1 MQSAF
6 WSFARWHVMRQS
18 AISICVVT
26 VLAGAALACD
36 TALILTMDVS
46 HSVDASEYRLQID
59 GTADALRDPEVI
71 EALVQG
77 QVALALVQ
85 WSGVDEQELSLP
97 WARMTSTAAVAAFA
111 ARTRALPRAYTLS
124 NTAPAEAVYFALAQF
139 SDVADCDRKIID
151 VSGDGTANAGSA
163 VPAARLAAERRGVT
177 INAIAIESMG
187 MVITTFY
194 QRHLITR
201 DGFVLTARR
210 HSDYPRAIRQK
221 ILREV
226 SRIIG

>member
-1 MQSAF
+1 
-6 WSFARWHVMRQS
+6 MRQT
-18 AISICVVT
+18 AIAICLLP
-26 VLAGAALACD
+26 VLARGALACD

-85 WSGVDEQELSLP
+85 WSGAGEQELSLP
-97 WARMTSTAAVAAFA
+97 WARMTSAAAVADFA
-111 ARTRALPRAYTLS
+111 ARTRALPRAFTLS
-124 NTAPAEAVYFALAQF
+124 NTAPAEAVYFALSQF
-139 SDVADCDRKIID
+139 ADVADCDRKIID

-177 INAIAIESMG
+177 INAVAIESMG
-187 MVITTFY
+187 MAITSFY

-210 HSDYPRAIRQK
+210 HGDYPRAIRQK